1 MYTLINKNNIAAAIT
16 GCVLAASLSI
26 GTVSAN
32 TDDIQLRKA
41 IENMQ
46 GTVTWNEQDR
56 SVTLNVSGIQA
67 TIAIDQDNA
76 TLQGKAVKLSQKP
89 YISKDIA
96 YISHEFFKL
105 IRDKVVAEQ
114 NQSGLELLGSY
125 SMPSQKAEIAASTPD
140 GKRLIVTEANLG
152 SIRVLNIEDVTKVSD
167 VQQISFKSVS
177 DKAEV
182 TSVAVTPDGKFA
194 LAAVRTG
201 DHVSN
206 PSKGFV
212 AVVDLSTLETVKTYE
227 VGIGPDSIAISKD
240 GQYAVIAIEDEEID
254 PTTEEIDMPTTK
266 RPGSIAI
273 LTLPAGDATKGEL
286 TDVAIDLSQ
295 TGGGAVYL
303 HDPQPEYVAISPD
316 SATAAVTLQ
325 ENNAIA
331 IVDLKTKKITKTFG
345 LGTTKHLADLK
356 KDDKVSFQDEL
367 TARPEPDGIVF
378 TADGKYLVTANEGD
392 LGKDE
397 FKDGVKSGGRNI
409 MVWDLDG
416 KPVYDSKELVDLK
429 AAQAGLY
436 PDDRSA
442 NRGSEVENVTIGE
455 INGKQLLAVAAERD
469 NAILFFDV
477 TDPIKPIYQ
486 GLIPSAG
493 VSPEGIHKVNGRDL
507 FVSADEVSG
516 TISFYGVK

>member
-1 MYTLINKNNIAAAIT
+1 MINKSNIAAAIS

-26 GTVSAN
+26 STLHAQS
-32 TDDIQLRKA
+32 DDIQLRQV

-46 GTVTWNEQDR
+46 GTVTWNEHDR
-56 SVTLNVSGIQA
+56 SVSIAVNGVNANIPIDQENA
-67 TIAIDQDNA
+67 TI
-76 TLQGKAVKLSQKP
+76 QGKVVKLNQKP
-89 YISKDIA
+89 YISDNMA
-96 YISHEFFKL
+96 YISPETFKL
-105 IRDKVVAEQ
+105 IRDKVVALI

-125 SMPSQKAEIAASTPD
+125 STPSKKAEISASTPD
-140 GKRLIVTEANLG
+140 GKRLIVTEATLG

-167 VQQISFKSVS
+167 VKQISFKNIS

-182 TSVAVTPDGKFA
+182 TSVAVTPDGKYA

-201 DHVSN
+201 DDVTN

-212 AVVDLSTLETVKTYE
+212 AVVDLATLETVKTYE

-254 PTTEEIDMPTTK
+254 LTTEEIDMKTTK

-273 LTLPAGDATKGEL
+273 LTLPAGDATKAEL
-286 TDVAIDLSQ
+286 TNIAIDLSQ
-295 TGGGAVYL
+295 TGGGAMSL
-303 HDPQPEYVAISPD
+303 HDPQPEYVAISAD
-316 SATAAVTLQ
+316 STTAAVTLQ

-331 IVDLKTKKITKTFG
+331 IVNLKDKKVTKTFG
-345 LGTTKHLADLK
+345 LGTTKHFADLK
-356 KDDKVSFQDEL
+356 SNGTVSFKDEMK
-367 TARPEPDGIVF
+367 ARPEPDGIAF
-378 TADGKYLVTANEGD
+378 TADGKYLITANEGD

-429 AAQAGLY
+429 AAQVGLY
-436 PDDRSA
+436 PDERSA

-455 INGKQLLAVAAERD
+455 VNGKQMLAVAAERD
-469 NAILFFDV
+469 NAILFFDM
-477 TDPIKPIYQ
+477 TDPVNPVFK

-493 VSPEGIHKVNGRDL
+493 VSPEGIHKVNGRNL

-516 TISFYGVK
+516 TVSFYGVKE